1 MNGNNILL
9 DTNIVL
15 YLLGGDKTLIPILEG
30 KNLYISFITQLELL
44 SYQGLTEKDFKKIS
58 DFISQCTVID
68 ITEGIKEI
76 TIRLRK
82 QYGLKLPDAIIIGT
96 ATWFSI
102 PVISADQDFS
112 KASEADVII
121 YEN

>member
-15 YLLGGDKTLIPILEG
+15 YLLGGDKTLIPILEE

-44 SYQGLTEKDFKKIS
+44 SYHGLTEKDFKKIS